1 MKNMRKIGMTAL
13 AASLVS
19 TSAFAGAVTVS
30 GGASIGLEG
39 YSGTSLVSQS
49 GWSMGNELTFTG
61 SGTLDNGLNVALSME
76 IDQGKASALNPY
88 EAQSLTLSRDDI
100 GKLVFAGVD
109 GNSAGSSIAKTAAG
123 NIWDNFDTTAIEG
136 SVAGAARL
144 TGGATNN
151 SFLYTSPELTTG
163 LKLFGSFNPHGSH
176 GSSYMGY
183 GVTYTGIAGLTFN
196 AAIQDIEK
204 AGADSSTD
212 GDHRVFKASYAFGPL
227 TVSASDNDYE
237 QGSGTV
243 SSIAAAANVGQKTRS
258 YAIAYTVSEGLSV
271 NFGTEVIDAPTG
283 SDAEFQ
289 TIGAS
294 YTMGGMTL
302 SASMQDAENI
312 NHSTSATAD
321 QEYWSTGISFA
332 F

>member
-30 GGASIGLEG
+30 GGASIGVGG
-39 YSGTSLVSQS
+39 YSGTSLVSAS
-49 GWSMGNELTFTG
+49 SWEMGNELTFTG

-76 IDQGKASALNPY
+76 IDQAKASSANPY

-100 GKLVFAGVD
+100 GTLVFAGAD

-123 NIWDNFDTTAIEG
+123 NIWDSFDGTITG

-163 LKLFGSFNPHGSH
+163 LKVFASFNPHGSH
-176 GSSYMGY
+176 GNSYNGY
-183 GVTYTGIAGLTFN
+183 GVTYAVAGLTLN
-196 AAIQDIEK
+196 AAQQDVEK
-204 AGADSSTD
+204 AGPDSSTD
-212 GDHRVFKASYAFGPL
+212 GDHRVVKASYAFGPL
-227 TVSASDNDYE
+227 TLSASDNDYK
-237 QGSGTV
+237 QGNGGTAGV
-243 SSIAAAANVGQKTRS
+243 VAAANVGQKTRS
-258 YAIAYTVSEGLSV
+258 YAIAYTLSEGLSV
-271 NFGTEVIDAPTG
+271 NFGTEVIDPPAG
-283 SDAEFQ
+283 SDAEYQ

-302 SASMQDAENI
+302 SAKMQDAENI

-321 QEYWSTGISFA
+321 QEYWFTGISFA